1 MQNKP
6 TKFLASLYGGIVI
19 ATISSVPGLNLL
31 NCLCC
36 AGIMLGG
43 LVAVFVYSRELT
55 PEAPPLSASDAV
67 QLGAL
72 SGVIAAFLS
81 LLLHLVVYALFG
93 NVAERII
100 YELVHSILDATNVPP
115 ETVQMFEEIFHE
127 ALERGLT
134 PFVVFLS
141 LVQDLILFTLFGF
154 LGGLIGYAIFKKRG
168 QQIQP
173 ISPAS

>member
-6 TKFLASLYGGIVI
+6 TKSLASLYGGIVI
-19 ATISSVPGLNLL
+19 ATISSVPGLNLI

-43 LVAVFVYSRELT
+43 LVAVFIYSRELT
-55 PEAPPLSASDAV
+55 PEAPPLSASDGV

-81 LLLHLVVYALFG
+81 LILHLVVYALFG
-93 NVAERII
+93 NIAERII
-100 YELVHSILDATNVPP
+100 YDMLHSILDAANVPP
-115 ETVQMFEEIFHE
+115 ESLQMFEELFHR

-134 PFVVFLS
+134 PLVAFFS
-141 LVQDLILFTLFGF
+141 LVQDLIIYTLFGL
-154 LGGLIGYAIFKKRG
+154 LGGLIGYALFKKGG
-168 QQIQP
+168 QQTQP
-173 ISPAS
+173 ASPAS